1 MRFIPVILAL
11 ASLSPATVSG
21 QQKQTYVGIV
31 TDSMCARDHKAMGH
45 SGPDDKCVRDC
56 VADGKTYKYALAAS
70 KGVYLLSDQE
80 TPSTFAGK
88 KVRITGVLYPK
99 TNILKV
105 ERIEP
110 TK

>member
-1 MRFIPVILAL
+1 MRIIPVVLATTFLSLPL
-11 ASLSPATVSG
+11 AA

-45 SGPDDKCVRDC
+45 SGPEDKCVRDC
-56 VADGKTYKYALAAS
+56 AGDGKTYKYALADE

-80 TPSTFAGK
+80 TPAKFAGK
-88 KVRITGVLYPK
+88 RVKVIGVLYPK

-105 ERIEP
+105 ESIDGV
-110 TK
+110 K